1 MRLAAE
7 AAHQFGGIELD
18 RSKPL
23 SFRLDGISVDG
34 FAGDT
39 VLSAVLA
46 AGIDTCGTYAGT
58 LLGLTEQTAPLVSA
72 KRGDPLPMHRL
83 PAIDGLD
90 LTSIGQRERPSFRR
104 QPNSLRHILD
114 GIADPDWLR
123 ASPETTLTTELLIVG
138 GGVAGLA
145 AAKSAAMAG
154 HSVIV
159 VERRPW
165 LGGDARYFGPVGDGE
180 TPEAF
185 TTRLAAWLA
194 TSANVTTLLRAEI
207 FALQGTRAL
216 LHQVE
221 IADGVAR
228 GRVVAIAADRVLL
241 ATGATQRLPIFPGN
255 RLPGVLPAI
264 AAHHLAKRYGVT
276 LGDSA
281 VVATQG
287 NHGYRLA
294 LRLHDAGV
302 AVRRVVDTRINAQS
316 RFIDF
321 AKATGLTL
329 ASGQL
334 PLTAERGRFTF
345 AHSAG
350 TAASVSIEAKQL
362 IVAGGWQP
370 ALALWML
377 AGGNASW
384 SPERAALLAA
394 GSVEHVAIAG
404 SAAGYRSLLACAAS
418 GRAAH
423 ALLFGGEPVAVDDF
437 EPGTA
442 LETPDA
448 PSSIAQA
455 SAGLPSFLDSGRS
468 LAMRPAPIGASRTQ
482 PRSHAMELGDVAA
495 SVELELIAASDA
507 GAIAEER
514 GAPGAD
520 LVASTWTPAP
530 LVTDSDALPA
540 YLAARFGDD
549 PQRVHLIVDGKRVF
563 AIGTLIYRNTDMP
576 DPENAVGVIVETAP
590 IGGIALMQ
598 KSARSKTARFIAETA
613 TGPSPA
619 RIATGRPS

>member
-1 MRLAAE
+1 MRLAAD
-7 AAHQFGGIELD
+7 AAHEFGGIELD
-18 RSKPL
+18 RSRPL
-23 SFRLDGISVDG
+23 SFRLDGTSIDG

-39 VLSAVLA
+39 VLSALLA
-46 AGIDTCGTYAGT
+46 AGIDTYGTYGGT
-58 LLGLTEQTAPLVSA
+58 PLGLSEQLAPLVSA
-72 KRGDPLPMHRL
+72 KRGDALPMDRL

-90 LTSIGQRERPSFRR
+90 LTSIGARERPSFRR

-114 GIADPDWLR
+114 GLADPEWLR
-123 ASPETTLTTELLIVG
+123 ASPETTLTTDLLIVG

-154 HSVIV
+154 RSVTL

-165 LGGDARYFGPVGDGE
+165 LGGDARYFGPVGEEE

-194 TSANVTTLLRAEI
+194 ASANVTMLLRAEI
-207 FALQGTRAL
+207 FALNGTRAL

-221 IADGVAR
+221 IADGVVR
-228 GRVVAIAADRVLL
+228 GRVVSIAADRVLL
-241 ATGATQRLPIFPGN
+241 ATGSTQRLPIFPGN

-281 VVATQG
+281 VVTTQG

-294 LRLHDAGV
+294 LRLNDAGI

-321 AKATGLTL
+321 AKASGLTL

-350 TAASVSIEAKQL
+350 TAASIGIEAKQL
-362 IVAGGWQP
+362 IVAGAWQP

-377 AGGNASW
+377 AGGNARW
-384 SPERAALLAA
+384 APDRAALLAA
-394 GSVEHVAIAG
+394 GTVEHVAIAG
-404 SAAGYRSLLACAAS
+404 SAAGYRSLVACAAS

-423 ALLFGGEPVAVDDF
+423 TLLFSGEPVAIEDA

-448 PSSIAQA
+448 PTSIAQP
-455 SAGLPSFLDSGRS
+455 SADLPSFLDAGRS
-468 LAMRPAPIGASRTQ
+468 LAMRPAPIGSSRTL

-495 SVELELIAASDA
+495 SVELELIAPGDA

-520 LVASTWTPAP
+520 LVSSSWTPAP
-530 LVTDSDALPA
+530 VANGDALPA
-540 YLAARFGDD
+540 YLHARFGDD
-549 PQRVHLIVDGKRVF
+549 PQRVHLIVDGKRIF
-563 AIGTLIYRNTDMP
+563 AVGTLIYRNSDRP
-576 DPENAVGVIVETAP
+576 DPENAVGVIVEAAP
-590 IGGIALMQ
+590 VGGMALMQ
-598 KSARSKTARFIAETA
+598 KSALTKTARFIAETA
-613 TGPSPA
+613 SGASPA
-619 RIATGRPS
+619 RAAKD

>member
-1 MRLAAE
+1 MRLAAD
-7 AAHQFGGIELD
+7 AAHEFGGIELD

-23 SFRLDGISVDG
+23 SFRLDGVSIAG

-46 AGIDTCGTYAGT
+46 AGIDSHGTYAGAPIG
-58 LLGLTEQTAPLVSA
+58 LGEQPPPLVSF
-72 KRGDPLPMHRL
+72 KRGTPLPMSRL

-90 LTSIGQRERPSFRR
+90 LSSGGRRGRAVFR
-104 QPNSLRHILD
+104 QANTLRHILD
-114 GIADPDWLR
+114 GAAEPDWLR
-123 ASPETTLTTELLIVG
+123 ATPETTLATDFLIVG

-154 HSVIV
+154 RSVII

-165 LGGDARYFGPVGDGE
+165 LGGDARYFGPVGDAE

-185 TTRLAAWLA
+185 TTRLSDWLTA
-194 TSANVTTLLRAEI
+194 SPNVTILRRAVV

-216 LHQVE
+216 LHQIE
-221 IADGVAR
+221 TADGVAR
-228 GRVVAIAADRVLL
+228 GRVVAIAAERVLL

-264 AAHHLAKRYGVT
+264 TAYHLAKRYGVA

-287 NHGYRLA
+287 NHAYRLA
-294 LRLHDAGV
+294 LRLNDAGV

-321 AKATGLTL
+321 AKASGLTL
-329 ASGQL
+329 ATGQL
-334 PLTAERGRFTF
+334 PMKAERGRFTF

-350 TAASVSIEAKQL
+350 SGASTVIDATQL
-362 IVAGGWQP
+362 IVGGGWQP
-370 ALALWML
+370 ALTLWML
-377 AGGNASW
+377 AGGHVRW
-384 SPERAALLAA
+384 SRERGALLAT
-394 GSVEHVAIAG
+394 GQLEHVAIAG
-404 SAAGYRSLLACAAS
+404 AAAGHLSLFACAAS

-423 ALLFGGEPVAVDDF
+423 AALFGGEPVAIDDA

-442 LETPDA
+442 FETPDG
-448 PSSIAQA
+448 PVSIAQP
-455 SAGLPSFLDSGRS
+455 SPDSPSFLDSGRS
-468 LAMRPAPIGASRTQ
+468 LAMRPAPLGASHKL
-482 PRSHAMELGDVAA
+482 PRPHTMDLGDVAA
-495 SVELELIAASDA
+495 SVELELIAPGDA

-520 LVASTWTPAP
+520 LVASSWTPSP
-530 LVTDSDALPA
+530 IEVPKALPA
-540 YLAARFGDD
+540 WLHNRFGAD
-549 PQRVHLIVDGKRVF
+549 PQRVHLVVDRKRRF
-563 AIGTLIYRNTDMP
+563 AIGTLVYRNDAKP
-576 DPENAVGVIVETAP
+576 DPEAAVGVIVATAD
-590 IGGIALMQ
+590 IGGIALMT
-598 KSARSKTARFIAETA
+598 KSALGKTARYIVETN

-619 RIATGRPS
+619 RIAKD